1 MKTFKYIFLSI
12 IACMAMSIHAAEDTL
27 TFVKTDGSTET
38 FSTAGLTITYDD
50 FAHIVVTNDE
60 TSAMIDLADVDYMC
74 FGGDVQPHITGDV
87 NGDTLVNIADL
98 NAVINVI
105 LGGQAIPLADVNGDG
120 NVNISDINAI
130 VNIILIQ

>member
-12 IACMAMSIHAAEDTL
+12 IACTAMSVHAAEDTL

-50 FAHIVVTNDE
+50 YAHALVTNDE